1 MRETIISVTGLGYV
15 GLPAATAFA
24 ARYKVVAYD
33 HNPRRVEMLMSG
45 EDPSREVSPILLGN
59 ENIEYT
65 SDEGELKRANFHV
78 VVVPTPVDDVRKPDI
93 TLLKEAMVSVG
104 KALKRGDMVVVESTV
119 YPGCVEEELM
129 PILERESGLKV
140 DKDFELGYS
149 PERINP
155 GDSRHTFTTVK
166 KIVSARTESG
176 LERVAETYGSVIES
190 GVYRAASI
198 KVAEAAK
205 MVENTQRDVNIA
217 LMNELSLIFSRM
229 GIDTNEVLEAA
240 STKWNFLPFH
250 PGLVGG
256 HCIGVDPYYLDYK
269 ANQLGYHTQVIDRG
283 RFVNA
288 SMGVYVARQ
297 TVNRMLK
304 NSRDME
310 GVRVLVMGLTYKE
323 NVADV
328 RNTRTIDIVEEL
340 RSFEIRDIDVVDPVA
355 SKRDSEALYGFV
367 PLDEPRGVYDAII
380 VAVTHKEFLGL
391 TQEFFDTH
399 LIKGG
404 VLTDVYGKFKD
415 IKGFNNWSL

>member
-24 ARYKVVAYD
+24 TRYKVVAYD
-33 HNPRRVEMLMSG
+33 HNPRRVEMLMRG
-45 EDPSREVSPILLGN
+45 EDPSGEVSPTLLGN

-65 SDEGELKRANFHV
+65 SDEGELKKANFHV
-78 VVVPTPVDDVRKPDI
+78 VVVPTPVNDMRKPDI
-93 TLLKEAMVSVG
+93 ALLKKAMVSVG

-140 DKDFELGYS
+140 DRDFELGYS

-155 GDSRHTFTTVK
+155 GDGRHTFTTVK
-166 KIVSARTESG
+166 KIVSARTERG
-176 LERVAETYGSVIES
+176 LERVAETYGSVIEA
-190 GVYRAASI
+190 GVYRSASI

-205 MVENTQRDVNIA
+205 MIENTQRDVNIA
-217 LMNELSLIFSRM
+217 LMNEVSLIFSRM

-256 HCIGVDPYYLDYK
+256 HCIGVDPYYLEYK

-283 RFVNA
+283 RFVND
-288 SMGVYVARQ
+288 SMGLYVAQQ
-297 TVNRMLK
+297 TVKRILK
-304 NSRDME
+304 NSRDMG
-310 GVRVLVMGLTYKE
+310 GVRVMVMGLTYKE

-340 RSFEIRDIDVVDPVA
+340 RSFEIKDIDVVDPVA

-380 VAVTHKEFLGL
+380 VAVTHREFLGL
-391 TQEFFDTH
+391 TQEFFDAH

-415 IKGFNNWSL
+415 ITGFNNWRL